1 MHADRFAVLAQQPVQ
16 DRASGQAS
24 LLEAPAAGWLIHC
37 VREARQT
44 AAACGEDLV
53 LVATTLAHCTAT
65 TFLMMLMLDG
75 RMHAWLRGEARHRAL
90 ISALTQRPAGGGG
103 GGSRWQVTDRL
114 EGGRVGGHCW
124 PLPPS

>member
-75 RMHAWLRGEARHRAL
+75 RMGPRRGGRLGRI
-90 ISALTQRPAGGGG
+90 ISALSGRQVEEVAAAGG
-103 GGSRWQVTDRL
+103 R
-114 EGGRVGGHCW
+114 
-124 PLPPS
+124 

>member
-75 RMHAWLRGEARHRAL
+75 RMHGCGGRLGIELSSQLSLSGRQVEEVAA
-90 ISALTQRPAGGGG
+90 AGG
-103 GGSRWQVTDRL
+103 R
-114 EGGRVGGHCW
+114 
-124 PLPPS
+124 